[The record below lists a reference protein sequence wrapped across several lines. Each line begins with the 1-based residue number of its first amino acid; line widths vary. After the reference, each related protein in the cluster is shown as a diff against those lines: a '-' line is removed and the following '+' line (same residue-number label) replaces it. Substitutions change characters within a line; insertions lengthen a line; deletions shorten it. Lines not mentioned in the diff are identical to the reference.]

1 MSNRDNNNLNKLKN
15 NLNIKKM
22 VANVLKSFARKILL
36 IVAPIAIALIIIAAC
51 FYFLTIDDANY
62 KEGDKS
68 NVPYNFSVYR
78 SNINISNN
86 GKITAGKTA
95 QELWDEIIE
104 NGGNIDEYLDNA
116 SELKKL
122 MNAELVTQFMDTRS
136 NPDEPI
142 DWKKINSNTGSDP
155 ETREESLEVQGIVKL
170 KRANADGTKTT
181 MTYVDES
188 TYQYYIDH
196 YNDTGSEE
204 DKQNALSHFTIGTNR
219 SQSSSSNSG
228 YSLAGFTTDEF
239 LAEVKKVAD
248 MVYQNR
254 NIFRYGNSVTTPPC
268 EFQDGT
274 ANGYPGQN
282 LRFISCDRLVAKALY
297 NLGVTDQKAGGITV
311 SDTQFLEEHGFR
323 RIDNQSDVERWR
335 HHSYGKWRNT
345 YSLVCCRNI

>member
-1 MSNRDNNNLNKLKN
+1 MSDKDNNNLDAEIISTKVKINAVKKLKKY
-15 NLNIKKM
+15 LI
-22 VANVLKSFARKILL
+22 IGLL
-36 IVAPIAIALIIIAAC
+36 ITIAVFLISA
-51 FYFLTIDDANY
+51 FVYFLTIDDANY

-68 NVPYNFSVYR
+68 NVPYNFSMYR
-78 SNINISNN
+78 SNINISSN
-86 GKITAGKTA
+86 GKITARKTA
-95 QELWDEIIE
+95 QEIWDEIIK
-104 NGGNIDEYLDNA
+104 NGGNINHYLDNA

-136 NPDEPI
+136 NPDEAI
-142 DWKKINSNTGSDP
+142 DWEKINSNTGSDP
-155 ETREESLEVQGIVKL
+155 ETREESLEIQGIVKL

-196 YNDTGSEE
+196 YNDTGAEE
-204 DKQNALSHFTIGTNR
+204 DKQIALSHFTIGTNR
-219 SQSSSSNSG
+219 SSSSSSNSG
-228 YSLAGFTTDEF
+228 YSLAGFTTEEF

-268 EFQDGT
+268 ELQDGT
-274 ANGYPGQN
+274 ANGYPGEN

-311 SDTQFLEEHGFR
+311 TDTDFLEAHGFR
-323 RIDNQSDVERWR
+323 RIDDQSEVERWR
-335 HHSYGKWRNT
+335 HHSYGKWINS
-345 YSLVCCRNI
+345 YALVCCRNI

>member
-1 MSNRDNNNLNKLKN
+1 MSNRDNKNLGKPKS
-15 NLNIKKM
+15 NLKKM
-22 VANVLKSFARKILL
+22 VVKVLKSFLRKMLL
-36 IVAPIAIALIIIAAC
+36 ILAPIAIALIIIAAC
-51 FYFLTIDDANY
+51 YYFIKMDDANY

-68 NVPYNFSVYR
+68 NVPYSFSVYK
-78 SNINISNN
+78 SNINISND
-86 GKITAGKTA
+86 GKITGRKTA
-95 QELWDEIIE
+95 QEMWDEILE

-136 NPDEPI
+136 NPDEPV
-142 DWKKINSNTGSDP
+142 DWEKINSNTGSDP
-155 ETREESLEVQGIVKL
+155 ETREESLEIQGIVKL
-170 KRANADGTKTT
+170 KRANTDGTKTT

-196 YNDTGSEE
+196 YNDTGDEQ
-204 DKQNALSHFTIGTNR
+204 DKQIALSHFTIGTNR
-219 SQSSSSNSG
+219 SSSSSSNSG
-228 YSLAGFTTDEF
+228 YSLAGFTTEEF

-274 ANGYPGQN
+274 ANGYPGEN

-335 HHSYGKWRNT
+335 HYSYGKWLNSN
-345 YSLVCCRNI
+345 SLVCCRDI